1 MTDLTVEIGK
11 QSPLRDT
18 QTRNEISHYLLNP
31 RKNQNLED
39 NLQMQK
45 NQTST
50 KKHRESRD
58 QQKKEE
64 GLDLRKKEDDPDLCR
79 DRQRDVLHL
88 WYQRKNLDLQKGE
101 GSRDQSLTNLKGN
114 PNDLDRDPTTLS
126 TSPNDPDLGLNASRG
141 LEVGLLLLLEH
152 ENPDQILQINTV
164 NENLV
169 LNLQTN
175 EKERTGPNPQR
186 LVEKEIIL
194 QKKTRKQGT
203 GLKIEKMRIDQTPKM
218 TIQQRN
224 ECKDMKKNMKSYLK
238 N

>member
-79 DRQRDVLHL
+79 DR
-88 WYQRKNLDLQKGE
+88 
-101 GSRDQSLTNLKGN
+101 
-114 PNDLDRDPTTLS
+114 
-126 TSPNDPDLGLNASRG
+126 
-141 LEVGLLLLLEH
+141 
-152 ENPDQILQINTV
+152 
-164 NENLV
+164 
-169 LNLQTN
+169 
-175 EKERTGPNPQR
+175 
-186 LVEKEIIL
+186 
-194 QKKTRKQGT
+194 
-203 GLKIEKMRIDQTPKM
+203 
-218 TIQQRN
+218 
-224 ECKDMKKNMKSYLK
+224 
-238 N
+238 